1 MHMVLVQLIYRL
13 CASNHRVHVSTDRP
27 QSDTIGH
34 QESSL
39 SLKHGLCV
47 SASLNSRHT
56 APLKIRPGHS
66 TCILEPSVRLWVWGL
81 WGRLLLYI
89 LGHVA

>member
-1 MHMVLVQLIYRL
+1 MHIVLVQLYTLYILHLGL

-39 SLKHGLCV
+39 SLKHGLYV

-56 APLKIRPGHS
+56 APLKIRRGHS
-66 TCILEPSVRLWVWGL
+66 TCILEAVGMGSIG
-81 WGRLLLYI
+81 
-89 LGHVA
+89 